1 MIIIIIQVH
10 AFVSL
15 IKVLHFISPVENYY
29 NYFLSN
35 AHAEHE
41 NGIIA

>member
-15 IKVLHFISPVENYY
+15 IKVFNFISPVDNY
-29 NYFLSN
+29 NNNFFKQ
-35 AHAEHE
+35 HTC
-41 NGIIA
+41 

>member
-15 IKVLHFISPVENYY
+15 IKCYILSHLWIIIII
-29 NYFLSN
+29 YFLSN

-41 NGIIA
+41 NRIMA

>member
-15 IKVLHFISPVENYY
+15 IKVLHFISPVDNYY
-29 NYFLSN
+29 KYFLCT

-41 NGIIA
+41 NGIMA